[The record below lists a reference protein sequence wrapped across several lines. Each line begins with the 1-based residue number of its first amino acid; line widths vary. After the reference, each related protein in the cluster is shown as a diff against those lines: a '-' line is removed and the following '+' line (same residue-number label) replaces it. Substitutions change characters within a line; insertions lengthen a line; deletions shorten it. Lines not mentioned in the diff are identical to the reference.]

1 MAIKVFSDR
10 TGKFYNSV
18 EEANRAEFELKEQEN
33 LEKIQKEKAL
43 REEKERKEA
52 IAAERKADAE
62 KVEAARKEMEKAN
75 KAYKDAL
82 SEFIDKHGAYHF
94 TTSNP
99 DEIPSLLDILGYA
112 FNW

>member
-1 MAIKVFSDR
+1 MKYYSEKLR
-10 TGKFYNSV
+10 KFYDS
-18 EEANRAEFELKEQEN
+18 ADDCQRAEFQAKEQEN
-33 LEKIQKEKAL
+33 LAKIQKEKAL

-52 IAAERKADAE
+52 LAAERKADAE

-94 TTSNP
+94 STSNP

-112 FNW
+112 FSW